1 MKPTDNKADRFIYL
15 SKETNKYSYLEL
27 KPISNFLASKTGEKE
42 EENTPHE
49 TLFERKELSL
59 KILKNENKSELKNI
73 NIDNSLPEY
82 QKIILSDII
91 KKINQKEIEF
101 FEAEEII
108 QKAGVVLSEK
118 EYNDEINKLN
128 DKEILN
134 KIKYKNYKLNLIDC
148 LNYLLTYNDNDD
160 EFGTYLE
167 TARKKLNLDKDFKFN
182 NFIDISEENIF
193 YYTFCLKLY
202 YSLYNI
208 LDKFSLY
215 YELLKLL
222 KNFFETKNL
231 NNLKKHNI
239 DNEDDDDDEML
250 YLEILDYYLTDKN
263 AISNEEQRD
272 YIIESLTK
280 KTISKELLISKI
292 EELNS
297 YSEKNGNLFKLNID
311 GENLKFTFNK
321 IQRNPLNKRYM
332 TSFTSKFKINSLT
345 KDFFAQ
351 ISPKDLKNNADDKLY
366 QSVIY
371 SKIKDCNPVRGLM
384 PYLKKAV
391 LKIASSKA
399 MEKYFEDVYQKKY
412 KNLEY
417 HFGKKDVIDIFFKN
431 IRIIPIINKDD
442 NAFCDSTVFKIYL
455 PSNPGEI
462 SKLNYLGEL
471 RALIFGKYLVLI
483 FHELMGH
490 LLRRYYNFLTNG
502 EIPFNSED
510 DRKIINKENGYY
522 FEKHFLGISHT
533 HNISITDIF
542 HILRAK
548 GDYPLID
555 DHKELS
561 LDDVKIVINEYK
573 DLFDFISFN
582 ENEINKVYIYDYYIY
597 LVHCERSLIKSNI
610 YSYQSFIELYL

>member
-27 KPISNFLASKTGEKE
+27 KPISNFLASKTGEKK

-311 GENLKFTFNK
+311 GENLKFT
-321 IQRNPLNKRYM
+321 
-332 TSFTSKFKINSLT
+332 
-345 KDFFAQ
+345 
-351 ISPKDLKNNADDKLY
+351 
-366 QSVIY
+366 
-371 SKIKDCNPVRGLM
+371 
-384 PYLKKAV
+384 
-391 LKIASSKA
+391 
-399 MEKYFEDVYQKKY
+399 
-412 KNLEY
+412 
-417 HFGKKDVIDIFFKN
+417 
-431 IRIIPIINKDD
+431 
-442 NAFCDSTVFKIYL
+442 
-455 PSNPGEI
+455 
-462 SKLNYLGEL
+462 
-471 RALIFGKYLVLI
+471 
-483 FHELMGH
+483 
-490 LLRRYYNFLTNG
+490 
-502 EIPFNSED
+502 
-510 DRKIINKENGYY
+510 
-522 FEKHFLGISHT
+522 
-533 HNISITDIF
+533 
-542 HILRAK
+542 
-548 GDYPLID
+548 
-555 DHKELS
+555 
-561 LDDVKIVINEYK
+561 
-573 DLFDFISFN
+573 
-582 ENEINKVYIYDYYIY
+582 
-597 LVHCERSLIKSNI
+597 LIKSNAI
-610 YSYQSFIELYL
+610 L

>member
-27 KPISNFLASKTGEKE
+27 KPISNFLASKTGEKK
-42 EENTPHE
+42 EENTSHE

-280 KTISKELLISKI
+280 KTISKELLIS
-292 EELNS
+292 
-297 YSEKNGNLFKLNID
+297 
-311 GENLKFTFNK
+311 
-321 IQRNPLNKRYM
+321 
-332 TSFTSKFKINSLT
+332 
-345 KDFFAQ
+345 
-351 ISPKDLKNNADDKLY
+351 
-366 QSVIY
+366 
-371 SKIKDCNPVRGLM
+371 
-384 PYLKKAV
+384 
-391 LKIASSKA
+391 
-399 MEKYFEDVYQKKY
+399 
-412 KNLEY
+412 
-417 HFGKKDVIDIFFKN
+417 
-431 IRIIPIINKDD
+431 
-442 NAFCDSTVFKIYL
+442 
-455 PSNPGEI
+455 
-462 SKLNYLGEL
+462 
-471 RALIFGKYLVLI
+471 
-483 FHELMGH
+483 
-490 LLRRYYNFLTNG
+490 
-502 EIPFNSED
+502 
-510 DRKIINKENGYY
+510 
-522 FEKHFLGISHT
+522 
-533 HNISITDIF
+533 
-542 HILRAK
+542 
-548 GDYPLID
+548 
-555 DHKELS
+555 
-561 LDDVKIVINEYK
+561 
-573 DLFDFISFN
+573 
-582 ENEINKVYIYDYYIY
+582 
-597 LVHCERSLIKSNI
+597 
-610 YSYQSFIELYL
+610 